1 MVIPA
6 AKARDELK
14 RRLELVFSEEC
25 MGALYPGAKV
35 PKVYLGFP
43 VSEPP
48 YYAAVDEIAEAVE
61 TAGAV
66 TIGHAKVSFDLHVWL
81 FARHTD
87 LKVAADSLLAYI
99 DAVFACVMA
108 DHTLGMSVDN
118 SLPAVETAGT
128 SADSSKRYI
137 AAASVRVTCT
147 VASACPAYVK
157 EAINA
162 KGDH

>member
-14 RRLELVFSEEC
+14 RRLDAAFSPEAFESE
-25 MGALYPGAKV
+25 YPGAKA

-48 YYAAVDEIAEAVE
+48 FYAAVDEIADAVE

-66 TIGHAKVSFDLHVWL
+66 TMGHAEVSFELHVWL
-81 FARHTD
+81 FASHTD
-87 LKVAADSLLAYI
+87 LKVAADSLLSYV

-108 DHTLGMSVDN
+108 DHTLGMAVDN
-118 SLPAVETAGT
+118 SLPRVDTAGT
-128 SADSSKRYI
+128 SADSSKRYM
-137 AAASVRVTCT
+137 AAASVAIRCT
-147 VASACPAYVK
+147 VSSACPAYIK

-162 KGDH
+162 